1 MPKRNDILLG
11 LVIFGVFAALAMAA
25 HRDIPHFWAIIV
37 LILLFSAGCLV
48 LTRSR
53 ESLDIFLGMIAALF
67 TLCAILMLTSDLSNP
82 RVWLFF
88 FGFTGAAALF
98 VLFTKKKL
106 QTLAAIA
113 AIVGFRLLI
122 FVVLYVLRP
131 R

>member
-1 MPKRNDILLG
+1 MPKLNDVLLV
-11 LVIFGVFAALAMAA
+11 LAVVGVFAAFALAA
-25 HRDIPHFWAIIV
+25 HRDIPHFWAI
-37 LILLFSAGCLV
+37 LILVLLFSAGCLM

-53 ESLDIFLGMIAALF
+53 ESLDTFLAVMAALF
-67 TLCAILMLTSDLSNP
+67 TICAILMTTGDLSKLT
-82 RVWLFF
+82 VWLFF
-88 FGFTGAAALF
+88 FGIAGVAVLF

-106 QTLAAIA
+106 QTLTAIA